1 MDSSQ
6 TELERWLAQAR
17 VLIVDDEPA
26 NLTFLRHVLETE
38 GYAELIT
45 LSDSVDAVERLRE
58 LNPDVIMVD
67 LWMPRM
73 DGFEF
78 IGRVLEQLPAGTYLP
93 ILVAT
98 GDPTPEARRRA
109 LSVGARD
116 FLTKPLSPSEV
127 RLRIRNL
134 METRF
139 LHQQLKHHNMA
150 LEDRVTE
157 RTAELEAARLEILYR
172 LARAAEFRDDLTG
185 RHTQRVGR
193 LAGRIAQVLELGA
206 EQAKLIERA
215 APLHDIGKI
224 GVPDAVL
231 LKPARLENEER
242 QVIEAHTVIGADILS
257 GSGYPVL
264 QLAEEIALSHH
275 ERWDGLGYPQGLV
288 EHAIP
293 ISGRIVAVADVFDAL
308 THERP
313 YKPAWTQRQALAEI
327 EGSAGTQFDPAVVEA
342 LLRIAPEAALID
354 AQVSAVPQRNIPRIS
369 CVPSALST
377 EMVPVAT
384 HHRLQEERDILAREN
399 EQLRQQLAARNLRRR
414 APTRR
419 QPRTA

>member
-1 MDSSQ
+1 MESSP
-6 TELERWLAQAR
+6 TDLERWLAQAR

-45 LSDSVDAVERLRE
+45 LSDSVDAVQQLRE

-73 DGFEF
+73 DGYEF
-78 IGRVLEQLPAGTYLP
+78 IGRVQEQLPAGTYLP

-139 LHQQLKHHNMA
+139 LHQQLKLHNTQ
-150 LEDRVTE
+150 LEERVSA
-157 RTAELEAARLEILYR
+157 RTAELESARLEILYR
-172 LARAAEFRDDLTG
+172 LARAAEFRDDVTG
-185 RHTQRVGR
+185 HHTQRVGR
-193 LAGRIAQVLELGA
+193 VSGRLASVLGVPA
-206 EQAKLIERA
+206 EESQLIERA

-231 LKPARLENEER
+231 LKPDRLELEER
-242 QVIEAHTVIGADILS
+242 QIMEAHTLIGADILS

-264 QLAEEIALSHH
+264 QLAEEIALNHH
-275 ERWDGLGYPQGLV
+275 ERWDGLGYPRGLS
-288 EHAIP
+288 ERDIP
-293 ISGRIVAVADVFDAL
+293 VAGRIVAVADVFDAL

-313 YKPAWTQRQALAEI
+313 YKPAWTQREALAEI
-327 EGSAGTQFDPAVVEA
+327 EAAAGSHFDPAVVEA
-342 LLRIAPEAALID
+342 LIRIAPEISLIAAEVSAGTDRRIPQISSAPNALSRDLIPAALYRG
-354 AQVSAVPQRNIPRIS
+354 V
-369 CVPSALST
+369 
-377 EMVPVAT
+377 
-384 HHRLQEERDILAREN
+384 QEERDALAREN
-399 EQLRQQLAARNLRRR
+399 EQLRQQLAGRALRRR
-414 APTRR
+414 TPTRR
-419 QPRTA
+419 SPRTA